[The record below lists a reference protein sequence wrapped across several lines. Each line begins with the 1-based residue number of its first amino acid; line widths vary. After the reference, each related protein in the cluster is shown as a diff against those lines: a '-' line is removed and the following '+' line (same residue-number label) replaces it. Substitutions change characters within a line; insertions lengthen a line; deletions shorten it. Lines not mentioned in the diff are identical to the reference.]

1 VARKAPSGRTPV
13 AQNRKARH
21 DYHIDEVFES
31 GIQLTGTEVKSLRN
45 GRANLGDAYAQERG
59 GEIWLVNAHISTYRG
74 GGHFNHDPT
83 RARKLL
89 LHKREIRKL
98 MGAVRRGG
106 ATLVPLSV
114 YFNED
119 GRAKVELA
127 LATGK
132 RKYDKRASEKERDW
146 KRQKERLL
154 RERN

>member
-1 VARKAPSGRTPV
+1 MRGGRV
-13 AQNRKARH
+13 
-21 DYHIDEVFES
+21 
-31 GIQLTGTEVKSLRN
+31 
-45 GRANLGDAYAQERG
+45 NLSEAYAVERG
-59 GEIWLVNAHISTYRG
+59 GEIWLVNAHISTYQG

-98 MGAVRRGG
+98 LGAVRRGG
-106 ATLVPLSV
+106 ATLVPLSL
-114 YFNED
+114 YFNER

-132 RKYDKRASEKERDW
+132 RKHDKRASEKARDW
-146 KRQKERLL
+146 KRQQGRLL